1 MKKLIFYIKAFFLVI
16 KNLLKKG
23 YEPAW
28 LYDYDLSQRDA
39 RGSEIEGYAMT
50 GGLEEFARCVVEEI
64 HLSLYFKQYHF
75 GETWEYRDLFYEN
88 YLEHEKIKRKQRS
101 MSYRL
106 TDKKKLFNGNTLYQI
121 KCVKDCKYAKKGE
134 LGGYVASYD
143 NLEDGAWVH
152 FDSCVC
158 DSSIV
163 RGYLKGGFAAKN
175 SVVEGVVRGVV
186 INSHVDADSELDYAI
201 VVKSKIVNTRYKAEL
216 LNAVST
222 VALIMHSELSNSEL
236 KGNITISYGDI
247 RNSTI
252 DWNNVDWAC
261 FFDDVPMKYV
271 VNEEDGSLEPVVD
284 EERQLIDERKKLK
297 KEWAESVEALLNK
310 KEIKTEDEEGDSLF
324 NENNNGRL
332 ADEEEMLRKISE
344 VKDMADYYKA
354 LFGELMYDSLMEAVE
369 HKGYDGF

>member
-16 KNLLKKG
+16 KYLLKRG

-28 LYDYDLSQRDA
+28 LQCFDPDSVMGTEAEFLISD
-39 RGSEIEGYAMT
+39 
-50 GGLEEFARCVVEEI
+50 GGGVEEFAKLIVKEI
-64 HLSLYFKQYHF
+64 QLKLYLDYFRMGQA
-75 GETWEYRDLFYEN
+75 WEYRDGFYYN

-106 TDKKKLFNGNTLYQI
+106 TDKKKSFNGNTLYQI

-134 LGGYVASYD
+134 LGGYIASYD

-216 LNAVST
+216 LKAVST

-354 LFGELMYDSLMEAVE
+354 LFGEIMYDSLMEAVE

>member
-16 KNLLKKG
+16 KYLLKRG

-28 LYDYDLSQRDA
+28 LQHFDPDSVMGTEAEFLISD
-39 RGSEIEGYAMT
+39 
-50 GGLEEFARCVVEEI
+50 GGGVEEFAKLIVKEI
-64 HLSLYFKQYHF
+64 QLKLYLDYFRMGQA
-75 GETWEYRDLFYEN
+75 WEYRDGFYEN
-88 YLEHEKIKRKQRS
+88 YLEHEEIKRKQRS

-106 TDKKKLFNGNTLYQI
+106 TNKKKSFNGNTLYQI

-134 LGGYVASYD
+134 LGGYIASYD
-143 NLEDGAWVH
+143 NLADGAWVN

-158 DSSIV
+158 DSSV
-163 RGYLKGGFAAKN
+163 VKGYLKGGFAAKK

-186 INSHVDADSELDYAI
+186 INSHVDTDSELDYAI
-201 VVKSKIVNTRYKAEL
+201 VVNSKIVNTRYKAEL
-216 LNAVST
+216 LKVVST
-222 VALIMHSELSNSEL
+222 VALIMESEISNSEL
-236 KGNITISYGDI
+236 KGNITISNGDI

-354 LFGELMYDSLMEAVE
+354 LFGEIMYDSLMEAVE